1 MRGFVVAKSLGIRQ
15 LGFNMQENIQQAV
28 ELSGSAAATAL
39 LILAIETLT
48 TAAAQPDRVEARFE
62 VYGFG
67 GLLVLTN
74 RTTVARSRDGYTI
87 ATDLAS
93 LQSRLDMRWG
103 TLSADDHQNF
113 TGSSQLCEV
122 KREDLAVNPDR
133 NEDTYQKG
141 KIWYARLTPA
151 GHMMPVRMEY
161 TTAFGVV
168 SAYLAELRADGVD
181 LRLAR
186 E

>member
-1 MRGFVVAKSLGIRQ
+1 
-15 LGFNMQENIQQAV
+15 
-28 ELSGSAAATAL
+28 
-39 LILAIETLT
+39 
-48 TAAAQPDRVEARFE
+48 
-62 VYGFG
+62 VYGTCTLVVPVFDG
-67 GLLVLTN
+67 GALYNL
-74 RTTVARSRDGYTI
+74 RST
-87 ATDLAS
+87 
-93 LQSRLDMRWG
+93 DMRRE

-133 NEDTYQKG
+133 NEDTYRKG

-151 GHMMPVRMEY
+151 GQMMPVRMEY

-168 SAYLAELRADGVD
+168 RAYLAELRADGVD